1 MNNICTRH
9 DINKPAKSIE
19 VKSVYA
25 DYYVDIG
32 GYINDY
38 LSSLSDRDTV
48 LSIDYKIVDNSKH
61 IVAIITVLK
70 GDSHED
76 V

>member
-9 DINKPAKSIE
+9 DINKSAKSIE

-32 GYINDY
+32 DYINNY
-38 LSSLSDRDTV
+38 LSSLSDNDIV
-48 LSIDYKIVDNSKH
+48 MSIDYKIVDNSRH
-61 IVAIITVLK
+61 IVAIITILK
-70 GDSHED
+70 GDNHEE

>member
-9 DINKPAKSIE
+9 DINKPVKSIE

-32 GYINDY
+32 DYINSY
-38 LSSLSDRDTV
+38 LSSLSDNDV
-48 LSIDYKIVDNSKH
+48 VMSIDYKIVDNSRH
-61 IVAIITVLK
+61 IVAIITILK
-70 GDSHED
+70 GDNHED

>member
-19 VKSVYA
+19 IKSVYA
-25 DYYVDIG
+25 NYYVDIG
-32 GYINDY
+32 EYINDY
-38 LSSLSDRDTV
+38 LSSLSDNDIV
-48 LSIDYKIVDNSKH
+48 MSIDYKIVDNSRH
-61 IVAIITVLK
+61 IVAIITILK
-70 GDSHED
+70 GDNHEE

>member
-1 MNNICTRH
+1 MNNIGTKH
-9 DINKPAKSIE
+9 DINKSAKLIE

-32 GYINDY
+32 EYINDY
-38 LSSLSDRDTV
+38 LSSLSDNDTV
-48 LSIDYKIVDNSKH
+48 MSIDYKIVDNSRH
-61 IVAIITVLK
+61 IVAIITILK